1 MTYGDYL
8 TWSVF
13 KLKFMLAY
21 LPFLAK
27 LDTLWPFVGI
37 NDMIMKK
44 NGFRR
49 NHKKIN
55 VRIKAF
61 ALKLCLLNYLKEI
74 WYN

>member
-1 MTYGDYL
+1 MTYVDYL

-27 LDTLWPFVGI
+27 LDTLWPFVDI
-37 NDMIMKK
+37 NDMIMNK
-44 NGFRR
+44 NDSCRK
-49 NHKKIN
+49 HKQN
-55 VRIKAF
+55 NFRIKAF
-61 ALKLCLLNYLKEI
+61 ALKLCLLKYEI